1 VKLTRPRDLLAIGLL
16 VAIVAQ
22 ILFRLNYASLPDIP
36 LLAGATLAVLAVVEA
51 LVGRSLRARI
61 RRDPGTEPVD
71 PLAAAR
77 AVMVAK
83 ASAVAGA
90 AVAGIWLGLLVIA
103 APRAGDITAAAGDT
117 AASAVG
123 LVSALALV
131 GAALWLEHCCRAPD
145 DPDEQSR

>member
-22 ILFRLNYASLPDIP
+22 ILFRLSYASLPDIP